1 MKKLIALMVIIFLG
15 SSLFLSAQDK
25 TKKTTQKSTTTQ
37 TTTKGTDKPGQ
48 GDKVVTGKKGPD
60 GQAVYEGTQ
69 GGQYYIN
76 KNGNKTY
83 MKPTDNIV
91 QGKKGP
97 NGETVYLGPKGGQ
110 YYLKKSGDKVYLTPE
125 KK

>member
-1 MKKLIALMVIIFLG
+1 MKKLVAFMVVIILCG
-15 SSLFLSAQDK
+15 SMIGVAQDK
-25 TKKTTQKSTTTQ
+25 QKGKMKSTTTQ
-37 TTTKGTDKPGQ
+37 ATAQGTDKPGD

-60 GQAVYEGTQ
+60 GLAVYEGAK
-69 GGQYYIN
+69 GGLYYIN

-83 MKPTDNIV
+83 LKADENIV

-110 YYLKKSGDKVYLTPE
+110 YYLKKNGDKVYLTPE

>member
-1 MKKLIALMVIIFLG
+1 MIVIFL
-15 SSLFLSAQDK
+15 SSSIIGSAQDK

-37 TTTKGTDKPGQ
+37 TTTKGTDKPDQ

-60 GQAVYEGTQ
+60 GQAVYEGSQ

-83 MKPTDNIV
+83 LKPNDNIV
-91 QGKKGP
+91 KGKKGP
-97 NGETVYLGPKGGQ
+97 NGETVYLGSQGGQ
-110 YYLKKSGDKVYLTPE
+110 YYVNKSGNKVYLSPE